1 VESLSFEDNTL
12 DKALA
17 INSRQVWTDAGSGV
31 RDMGRTLKPGGSIA
45 LGFTPYSGQSKS
57 GLPEMLTAAA
67 FTEAQVA
74 EIELGF

>member
-1 VESLSFEDNTL
+1 
-12 DKALA
+12 
-17 INSRQVWTDAGSGV
+17 
-31 RDMGRTLKPGGSIA
+31 MGRTLKPGGRIA